1 VYFEG
6 IYMTASV
13 STCEIMLGMAEI
25 FVMAADGVRKR
36 SIAVYTDKYL
46 NIKLDNVAWIEYV
59 DSDPDFCKNI
69 QRNGLARLPKVQI
82 PDQVKEQK

>member
-1 VYFEG
+1 MYFEG

-25 FVMAADGVRKR
+25 FVMAADGVRRR

-82 PDQVKEQK
+82 PEQVKEQK

>member
-1 VYFEG
+1 
-6 IYMTASV
+6 MTASV

-25 FVMAADGVRKR
+25 FVMAADGLRKR

-59 DSDPDFCKNI
+59 DSDPDFSKNI